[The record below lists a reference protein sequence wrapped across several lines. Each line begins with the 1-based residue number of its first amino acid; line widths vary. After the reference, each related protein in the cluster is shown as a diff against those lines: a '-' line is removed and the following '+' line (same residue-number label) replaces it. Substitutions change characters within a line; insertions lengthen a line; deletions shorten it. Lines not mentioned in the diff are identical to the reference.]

1 MERKRNVMTEEQKE
15 ERTPKAST
23 PAKGASKTKPFIL
36 GIVAIIVLGG
46 LVGGGWYLQN
56 GVKNVSESDA
66 IYTYAKTFG
75 IDMAEV
81 NGRGVSYASF
91 IEDVRALRTFYSS
104 QEGAPPMTDQDIY
117 AQAFS
122 RLAINEII
130 DSVSEELN
138 VEVSDEDI
146 QAVRDELLGQYE
158 SEDEARDELM
168 KRYGWTLEEY
178 ERRIILPYVHEQQL
192 REAFEA
198 SEDEAFAEY
207 VSGDEVRARH
217 ILFSISPDLDEEAEA
232 EIRATAEEVL
242 QRIKDGEDFAE
253 LAAEYGSD
261 GTAANGGDLGWFGK
275 GEMVPQFEEAAFAL
289 EAGQLS
295 QDLVKTDFGYH
306 IVQVDDRRIGKD
318 FITFMDNNVR
328 DADIELFV
336 DIDNPFASSEEV
348 Q

>member
-1 MERKRNVMTEEQKE
+1 MTEEQQE
-15 ERTPKAST
+15 ERAPKTST
-23 PAKGASKTKPFIL
+23 AAKGPSKAKPFIL
-36 GIVAIIVLGG
+36 GIVAIVVLGG

-56 GVKNVSESDA
+56 GVKNVSDSEA
-66 IYTYAKTFG
+66 VYTYAKTLG

-81 NGRGVSYASF
+81 NGRGIAYTSF
-91 IEDVRALRTFYSS
+91 IEDVRALRTFYDS
-104 QEGAPPMTDQDIY
+104 QEGAPAVTDEDIY

-130 DSVSEELN
+130 DSVSEDLN
-138 VEVSDEDI
+138 VAVTDEDI
-146 QAVRDELLGQYE
+146 EAVRSDLLGQYE
-158 SEDEARDELM
+158 SEDDARDELM

-178 ERRIILPYVHEQQL
+178 ERRIIIPYVHEQKL
-192 REAFEA
+192 RETFEA

-232 EIRATAEEVL
+232 EIKATAEEVL
-242 QRIKDGEDFAE
+242 QRIKDGEDFAA

-275 GEMVPQFEEAAFAL
+275 GEMVPQFEDAVFAL
-289 EAGQLS
+289 EAGQLGEE
-295 QDLVKTDFGYH
+295 LVKTDFGYH
-306 IVQVDDRRIGKD
+306 IVQVDDRRVGKD

-328 DADIELFV
+328 DAQIELFIN
-336 DIDNPFASSEEV
+336 IDNPFATAEQV